1 MYRFSLI
8 KSTVAVRG
16 SAQRDR
22 KGFRIY
28 IHRHTRVHR
37 YWCPFAAPA
46 VCVRDTLTPLSA
58 LSFCTSLPSLAA
70 ADNSNTVQGGGGEW
84 LWRVRA
90 EEKGRSRHCGAEFST
105 PPETVR
111 LPRECARARAL
122 STADDGP
129 KCPLGGRSDFQLRLR
144 AYATECANY
153 RITIYIITVW
163 VELSDLAGYHKFT
176 NNIFVK

>member
-1 MYRFSLI
+1 MVVARASGGKGTKSSLRCRI
-8 KSTVAVRG
+8 FDPTGDSSITAGVR
-16 SAQRDR
+16 
-22 KGFRIY
+22 
-28 IHRHTRVHR
+28 
-37 YWCPFAAPA
+37 
-46 VCVRDTLTPLSA
+46 
-58 LSFCTSLPSLAA
+58 
-70 ADNSNTVQGGGGEW
+70 
-84 LWRVRA
+84 
-90 EEKGRSRHCGAEFST
+90 
-105 PPETVR
+105 
-111 LPRECARARAL
+111 ARARAL